1 MKQNDMEKRFQTAV
15 EHAAPDVLEQ
25 VLDGCAQPSDNAA
38 VIPLPRRRRRLPIAI
53 LSTAAAVLLVAG
65 SVFGFSRYTAYN
77 RVDSVIGLDV
87 NPSVELRINSREK
100 VLEARALNTDAQN
113 ILDGMELRG
122 TDLDVAVNAL
132 IGSMLKNGY
141 ISDLANSVLISVE
154 NGDGE
159 KGAALRARLA
169 DDISRIL
176 GSSAVDGAI
185 LSQTLT
191 EDDSLQAL
199 AQQYDISVGKA
210 SLIQEILKSN
220 PRMKFASLAGLT
232 INELNLL
239 ASSRGSSLDT
249 VTAEGTASSSAY
261 IGADRAKEIA
271 LTNAGAPE
279 AEVRGLE
286 IEFDCDDGR
295 MVYEVEFNWNSA
307 EYDYDIDA
315 LDGTLLKSHRELTGS
330 AGSGGDIGEERARE
344 IALEQ
349 VDAAQVQE
357 VRVERETD
365 DGRIFYEVTIR
376 LTDGTCEVDVAADGT
391 IREVTRKQTS
401 GTTTEDSRYI
411 GRDAARARAL
421 ERAGVSEAQSSA
433 WKIKFDFED
442 GGAVYEIEFYA
453 DGTKYEMDI
462 DALTGTVL
470 DYDTEREAAPG
481 GSGTQLTAQQA
492 RDIALAHAGTSA
504 ENVRDLKTEL
514 DEDDGRMVYEV
525 EFKQGGQEYEYEIDA
540 ASGDILHH
548 KVEIDD

>member
-220 PRMKFASLAGLT
+220 PRMQFASLAGLT

-365 DGRIFYEVTIR
+365 DGRIYHPPDRRHLRGGRRCRRHHTGDHPQADLRR
-376 LTDGTCEVDVAADGT
+376 LHRGQPLYRPRRRQGAC
-391 IREVTRKQTS
+391 
-401 GTTTEDSRYI
+401 
-411 GRDAARARAL
+411 ARAR
-421 ERAGVSEAQSSA
+421 RCQRSA
-433 WKIKFDFED
+433 
-442 GGAVYEIEFYA
+442 VQR
-453 DGTKYEMDI
+453 M
-462 DALTGTVL
+462 
-470 DYDTEREAAPG
+470 
-481 GSGTQLTAQQA
+481 
-492 RDIALAHAGTSA
+492 
-504 ENVRDLKTEL
+504 EN
-514 DEDDGRMVYEV
+514 
-525 EFKQGGQEYEYEIDA
+525 QI
-540 ASGDILHH
+540 
-548 KVEIDD
+548 